1 MEETTVIYLV
11 RHGETTANVSNV
23 LQGQTDVPLNEQGLK
38 QAALIGAR
46 LREKHFDFIA
56 SSDLSR
62 AAVTA
67 REIANGREI
76 FYTPLLREWDLGEW
90 VGLTWDQVAEK
101 FPKEA
106 ADFKSGSPDA
116 LVSGGESRRDFH
128 ERAGRILNWLI
139 TEHAGQEILCVA
151 HGGVLRAI
159 FQQISQLPGKALS
172 VRTDNTCL
180 CCIKYAHK
188 TSSWGLVTWND
199 ISHLEGQTL
208 STGW

>member
-1 MEETTVIYLV
+1 MEQTTAIYLV

-23 LQGQTDVPLNEQGLK
+23 LQGQSDVPLNEQGLK

-67 REIANGREI
+67 REIAGEREI
-76 FYTPLLREWDLGEW
+76 FFTPLLREWDLGEW

-101 FPKEA
+101 FPQEA
-106 ADFKSGSPDA
+106 ADFRSGSPDA

-128 ERAGRILNWLI
+128 ERAARILNWLI
-139 TEHAGQEILCVA
+139 TEHAGQEVLCVA

-159 FQQISQLPGKALS
+159 FQQITRLPGKALS
-172 VRTDNTCL
+172 VRTDNTCF
-180 CCIKYAHK
+180 CCIKYFHK
-188 TSSWGLVTWND
+188 NSQWQLVTWND